1 MESNIA
7 DKEQKVRQETFHW
20 LLERLLPSH
29 TDKFKGCELIFPE
42 TVLFNKGKPTML
54 LKSDKEFCLV
64 AIKSS
69 KGQSES
75 KSNKLSNEN
84 IYKYFSGILRDRK

>member
-1 MESNIA
+1 
-7 DKEQKVRQETFHW
+7 
-20 LLERLLPSH
+20 
-29 TDKFKGCELIFPE
+29 
-42 TVLFNKGKPTML
+42 ML

-84 IYKYFSGILRDRK
+84 IYKYFSGILRDRKQDKNGVFA